1 MAYFGTVRMITKL
14 IQRIFRR
21 SPRAKLTQSPA
32 SGAPKRITKKAHRI
46 DPQLLSKNAVKVT
59 HTLQQGGYQ
68 AYIVGGAVRDL
79 VLGIGPKDFDVAT
92 NATPEQ
98 VQKLFRKS
106 RLIGRRFQIVHVTF
120 FGKERPEI
128 IEVST
133 FRALLEN
140 AGDHVADSGRILRDN
155 VWGTQVEDATRR
167 DFTINAMYYD
177 PATETV
183 LDYHGGMADMQQRT
197 LRMIGDPS
205 KRYREDPVRMLR
217 AIRFAAKTG
226 FALSPETRAPIAK
239 LAKLIHDVPAARLF
253 DEILKL
259 LMSGY
264 SWQAIQGLR
273 EAGLHHG
280 VLPLLDAALDPKEGA
295 PGSEAFIRLALGNT
309 DERIQNG
316 KGISAGFLFATL
328 LWPQLLSI
336 WQKNLAAGMSNITA
350 LHAAMDDVI
359 STQSKGMMIQRRFEA
374 DMREIWALQ
383 PRFDKRIGRFP
394 QRMLELPRFRAGYD
408 FMLLRC
414 ATGERPAS
422 LGQWW
427 TRFIDADPQ
436 QQEELLTAVKEEVSL
451 LGAGAPAAK
460 RRRRRK
466 PKAATA
472 AVPDQAATD

>member
-1 MAYFGTVRMITKL
+1 MITKL
-14 IQRIFRR
+14 IQRIFHRG
-21 SPRAKLTQSPA
+21 PRTPVARP
-32 SGAPKRITKKAHRI
+32 SGSGSPKRIAKKAHRI
-46 DPQLLSKNAVKVT
+46 DPHLLSKNAVKVT
-59 HTLQQGGYQ
+59 HTLQQAGYQ

-79 VLGIGPKDFDVAT
+79 ALGIGPKDFDVAT

-155 VWGTQVEDATRR
+155 VWGSQVEDATRR

-197 LRMIGDPS
+197 LRMIGDPA

-226 FALSPETRAPIAK
+226 FTLAPETRAPIAK
-239 LAKLIHDVPAARLF
+239 LANLIHDVPAARLF

-280 VLPLLDAALDPKEGA
+280 VLPLLDAALDPTEGV
-295 PGSEAFIRLALGNT
+295 PGSEAFIRLALNNT

-316 KGISAGFLFATL
+316 KGVSAGFLFATL
-328 LWPQLLSI
+328 LWPELLST
-336 WQKNLAAGMSNITA
+336 WQKNLAAGMANITA

-359 STQSKGMMIQRRFEA
+359 ATQSKGMMIQRRFEA

-394 QRMLELPRFRAGYD
+394 YRMLELPRFRAGYD

-414 ATGERPAS
+414 ATGERPNTLA
-422 LGQWW
+422 QWW
-427 TRFIDADPQ
+427 TDFIDADLAEREQ
-436 QQEELLTAVKEEVSL
+436 LLAAVKDEAQLS
-451 LGAGAPAAK
+451 GAGSGTAK

-466 PKAATA
+466 PKAPNAGA
-472 AVPDQAATD
+472 PNQGDLE

>member
-1 MAYFGTVRMITKL
+1 MITKL

-21 SPRAKLTQSPA
+21 GPRAPVA
-32 SGAPKRITKKAHRI
+32 RPSGSGTPKRIAKKAHRI
-46 DPQLLSKNAVKVT
+46 DPHLLSKNAVKVT
-59 HTLQQGGYQ
+59 HTLQQAGYQ

-79 VLGIGPKDFDVAT
+79 ALGIGPKDFDVAT

-197 LRMIGDPS
+197 LRMIGDPA

-217 AIRFAAKTG
+217 AIRYAAKTG
-226 FALSPETRAPIAK
+226 FTLAPETRAPIAK

-280 VLPLLDAALDPKEGA
+280 VLPLLDAALDPTEGV
-295 PGSEAFIRLALGNT
+295 PGSEAFIRLALNNT

-316 KGISAGFLFATL
+316 KGVSAGFLFATL
-328 LWPQLLSI
+328 LWPELLST
-336 WQKNLAAGMSNITA
+336 WQKNLAAGMANIVA

-359 STQSKGMMIQRRFEA
+359 ATQSKGMMIQRRFEA

-394 QRMLELPRFRAGYD
+394 YRMLELPRFRAGYD
-408 FMLLRC
+408 FMLLRS
-414 ATGERPAS
+414 ATGERPNA
-422 LGQWW
+422 LAQWW
-427 TRFIDADPQ
+427 TDFIDADLA
-436 QQEELLTAVKEEVSL
+436 ERERLLAAVKDEAQLS
-451 LGAGAPAAK
+451 GAGSGTAK

-466 PKAATA
+466 PKAPSTGELNQG
-472 AVPDQAATD
+472 DLT

>member
-1 MAYFGTVRMITKL
+1 MITKL
-14 IQRIFRR
+14 IQRIFHRG
-21 SPRAKLTQSPA
+21 PRTPVARP
-32 SGAPKRITKKAHRI
+32 SGSGSPKRIAKKAHRI
-46 DPQLLSKNAVKVT
+46 DPHLLSKNAVKVT
-59 HTLQQGGYQ
+59 HTLQQAGYQ

-79 VLGIGPKDFDVAT
+79 ALGIGPKDFDVAT

-197 LRMIGDPS
+197 LRMIGDPA

-226 FALSPETRAPIAK
+226 FTLAPETRAPIAK
-239 LAKLIHDVPAARLF
+239 LANLIHDVPAARLF

-264 SWQAIQGLR
+264 SWQAIQGLQ

-280 VLPLLDAALDPKEGA
+280 VLPLLDAALDPTEGA
-295 PGSEAFIRLALGNT
+295 PGSEPFIRLALNNT

-316 KGISAGFLFATL
+316 KGVSAGFLFATL
-328 LWPQLLSI
+328 LWPELLST
-336 WQKNLAAGMSNITA
+336 WQKNLAAGMANVAA
-350 LHAAMDDVI
+350 LQAAMDDVI
-359 STQSKGMMIQRRFEA
+359 ATQSKGMMIQRRFEA

-394 QRMLELPRFRAGYD
+394 YRMLELPRFRAGYD

-414 ATGERPAS
+414 ATGERPSA
-422 LGQWW
+422 LAQWW
-427 TRFIDADPQ
+427 TDFIDADPAEREQ
-436 QQEELLTAVKEEVSL
+436 LLAAVKDEVQL
-451 LGAGAPAAK
+451 NGAGSVAAK

-466 PKAATA
+466 PKAASA
-472 AVPDQAATD
+472 GAPNQGDLE